1 MRRIPPRRGD
11 VVGIVLGVLLVV
23 LLIALYAVNGPL
35 GLRARAN
42 YGFGPEWNCASLGR
56 GEPLCV
62 KKEP

>member
-11 VVGIVLGVLLVV
+11 VVGIVLGVLFVM

-35 GLRARAN
+35 GLRASTN
-42 YGFGPEWNCASLGR
+42 YGFGPEWSCTSLGR